1 MEGRKRSRAFKTVY
15 SVQKRLLAFALAAA
29 MILTNVGMDLNTAYA
44 ASSSDPITFEMSG
57 SQLVDAIDE
66 AIADGNE
73 VMAEDL
79 DFTNGKIA
87 EFEKLFFGEGMIYE
101 AFPEVEGGSM
111 DAELRV
117 FVRLPEDADDM
128 YMVTGDEEVIFL
140 YINNGED
147 TISCTTEITRM
158 DDGVEKVKKTKRVT
172 VKSYEAAY
180 GDEEVNLISKP
191 AEGTTAPEE
200 TQTPATGETPP
211 PTGSQAETTVP
222 DGTDETAAPP
232 AETDAATDTPEES
245 AAASSEGETAAP
257 EESRT
262 EAETEK
268 TVTEAAEEKTQE
280 ADEPEG
286 TEAPEPEVPEKS
298 DPVAAIIRHFA
309 PVVAERENGE
319 AVDADE
325 ARE

>member
-128 YMVTGDEEVIFL
+128 YMVTGVSYRITC
-140 YINNGED
+140 NNGNQR
-147 TISCTTEITRM
+147 T
-158 DDGVEKVKKTKRVT
+158 
-172 VKSYEAAY
+172 
-180 GDEEVNLISKP
+180 LINP
-191 AEGTTAPEE
+191 
-200 TQTPATGETPP
+200 
-211 PTGSQAETTVP
+211 
-222 DGTDETAAPP
+222 
-232 AETDAATDTPEES
+232 
-245 AAASSEGETAAP
+245 
-257 EESRT
+257 
-262 EAETEK
+262 
-268 TVTEAAEEKTQE
+268 
-280 ADEPEG
+280 
-286 TEAPEPEVPEKS
+286 
-298 DPVAAIIRHFA
+298 
-309 PVVAERENGE
+309 
-319 AVDADE
+319 
-325 ARE
+325 